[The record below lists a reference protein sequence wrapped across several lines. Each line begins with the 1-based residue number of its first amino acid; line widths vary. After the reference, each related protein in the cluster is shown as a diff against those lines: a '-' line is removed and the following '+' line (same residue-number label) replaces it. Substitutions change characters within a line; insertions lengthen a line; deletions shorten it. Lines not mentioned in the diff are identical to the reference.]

1 MARYKHLTVN
11 IPPMPGSLLRAG
23 SYNRIDLSREQEDWL
38 IQYFPTTP
46 NCIIEAKSGLS
57 NATLHRH
64 ARRLS
69 LVKKEAAR
77 TEILQW
83 TYIHKT
89 KPKCIEEGVYERFS
103 HRAKPDR
110 LIEWRRQA
118 SANGWHPIKSL
129 REKNPRKY
137 ASLMKKRS
145 EARKELERK
154 EALRQK
160 YGLARK
166 TTLHIPD
173 HPFTRNQTT
182 FRCNMKARGYILGD
196 MREEMGERFVIFYD
210 DNTERSR
217 ICEAHAV
224 EKGFEVKPL
233 TD

>member
-11 IPPMPGSLLRAG
+11 IPSMPGELTRIG

-38 IQYFPTTP
+38 IHYFPTTP

-57 NATLHRH
+57 NATLHRL

-69 LVKKEAAR
+69 LTKMKEIR
-77 TEILQW
+77 TELLQW

-89 KPKCIEEGVYERFS
+89 KQKCIEEGVYERFS
-103 HRAKPDR
+103 HNAKPEH
-110 LIEWRRQA
+110 LIEWRKQA

-160 YGLARK
+160 YGLERK

-173 HPFTRNQTT
+173 QPFTRKQVT
-182 FRCNMKARGYILGD
+182 FRFTMKSRGYILGD

-210 DNTERSR
+210 DNTERSK